1 MKSSNF
7 KLYVAM
13 VAAMFIWGISWPN
26 AKITGQYA
34 SPDLLMFWRFT
45 LACATMIPIMF
56 FMGKK
61 FTFPQT
67 TLKYVIIAAVCL
79 TAYNYGYFK
88 GTQIGMASLGGI
100 IVPTLS
106 PLVTYL
112 LVVLIFDQSIRRK
125 EILGFMIGIL
135 GGLVLLRIWE
145 VDLQDLFDS
154 GNIYFIFAAIIWTGV
169 TIMTQKSREETDVI
183 NFSFWL
189 YLFSAILAFSFAP
202 KGQLFTIF
210 TFDWIFWVNFLMI
223 SVVSLA
229 IGTTVFFQT
238 TMRLGSE
245 KASAFMYVVPVTA
258 MVFSV
263 ILLGET
269 LPWSTIVGGS
279 MAIGAVYIVNRQ

>member
-1 MKSSNF
+1 MV
-7 KLYVAM
+7 VAM
-13 VAAMFIWGISWPN
+13 LIWGISWPN
-26 AKITGQYA
+26 AKIAGQYA
-34 SPDLLMFWRFT
+34 GPDILIFWRFA
-45 LACATMIPIMF
+45 LACIATLPIMV

-61 FTFPQT
+61 LAFPSSAV
-67 TLKYVIIAAVCL
+67 KYVITAAICL
-79 TAYNYGYFK
+79 TAYNFGYFK
-88 GTQIGMASLGGI
+88 GTRIGMASLGGI

-154 GNIYFIFAAIIWTGV
+154 GNIYFIFAAVIWAGV

-202 KGQLFTIF
+202 KDKLLSVF

-223 SVVSLA
+223 SVASLA
-229 IGTTVFFQT
+229 MGTAVFFQV
-238 TMRLGSE
+238 TMKLGSE
-245 KASAFMYVVPVTA
+245 KASAFMYIVPVTA
-258 MVFSV
+258 MTFSV
-263 ILLGET
+263 ILLGEP
-269 LPWSTIVGGS
+269 LPWSTIIGGG
-279 MAIGAVYIVNRQ
+279 MAIAAVYMVNRK